1 MKKNILAIA
10 LCCPLMAACV
20 TDGIGRP
27 KQGFGTLG
35 GAAAG
40 GLLGS
45 QIGGGTGSLIATG
58 AGVLLG
64 AFLGSEI
71 GASLDRA
78 DEVYVQRAVQRVGTA
93 STGRTI
99 RWENPETG
107 NRGTFRPTNLPRR
120 TSDGFCREFSTT
132 IFVGG
137 QAQKG
142 TGLACQKR
150 DGTWAIN

>member
-20 TDGIGRP
+20 TDGIGP

-40 GLLGS
+40 GLAGA
-45 QIGGGTGSLIATG
+45 QIGGGTGKLIATA
-58 AGVLLG
+58 AGVVLG
-64 AFLGSEI
+64 AFLGSEV

-78 DEVYVQRAVQRVGTA
+78 DEAYVNQAVQRVGTA

-120 TSDGFCREFSTT
+120 TRDGFCREFSTT

-137 QAQKG
+137 RAQKG
-142 TGLACQKR
+142 TGRACAQD
-150 DGTWAIN
+150 DGTWAIM

>member
-1 MKKNILAIA
+1 MKKTILSLA
-10 LCCPLMAACV
+10 LCAPLMAGCV
-20 TDGIGRP
+20 TGGMGT

-35 GAAAG
+35 GAAG
-40 GLLGS
+40 GALLGS
-45 QIGGGTGSLIATG
+45 QIGGGTGKLIALG
-58 AGVLLG
+58 AGTLLG

-78 DEVYVQRAVQRVGTA
+78 DEAYVQRAVQRVGTA

-120 TSDGFCREFSTT
+120 TRDGFCREFSTT
-132 IFVGG
+132 IFVDG

-142 TGLACQKR
+142 TGRACQNR